1 MWRLSHLALGLVLGL
16 LPPLSGAAVEA
27 EPHPEAPVAKTS
39 PLSPDAAKLR
49 ILIYNS
55 LIALNQANL
64 TGNYT
69 VLRDLGSSHF
79 KAGNSAAYLGELFAD
94 LRRRKVDL
102 APIVVFEPKLIKQPE
117 VNEQGLLRL
126 TGFFDT
132 APEQVAFD
140 LVFIA
145 EDGDW
150 RLVGIAAEAR
160 SAERGAA
167 ASAGKKPATKKQA
180 R

>member
-1 MWRLSHLALGLVLGL
+1 MWRGSYLALGLVLGL
-16 LPPLSGAAVEA
+16 LSLLASAAVEA
-27 EPHPEAPVAKTS
+27 ETRPTQPPAKQS
-39 PLSPDAAKLR
+39 QLSPDAAKLR

-69 VLRDLGSSHF
+69 VLRDFGSSYF
-79 KAGNSAAYLGELFAD
+79 RAGNSAAYLGDLFAD
-94 LRRRKVDL
+94 LRRRKIDL
-102 APIVVFEPKLIKQPE
+102 APVVLFEPKLLKQPT
-117 VNEQGLLRL
+117 VDEQGLLRL

-132 APEQVAFD
+132 SPEKVAFD
-140 LVFIA
+140 LVFIV

-150 RLVGIAAEAR
+150 RLVGIAVETRPAEAPTGSTSEEPVAKR
-160 SAERGAA
+160 H
-167 ASAGKKPATKKQA
+167 A

>member
-1 MWRLSHLALGLVLGL
+1 MWRRYQLALAFALGSL
-16 LPPLSGAAVEA
+16 LLLCATATLTEAQEKEPAAREL
-27 EPHPEAPVAKTS
+27 PRP
-39 PLSPDAAKLR
+39 PDAAKLR

-79 KAGNSAAYLGELFAD
+79 RSGNSAAYLSELFAD
-94 LRRRKVDL
+94 LRKRRIDL
-102 APIVVFEPKLIKQPE
+102 APIVVFEPKLIKRPE
-117 VNEQGLLRL
+117 VSEEGLLRL

-132 APEQVAFD
+132 APEKVAFD
-140 LVFIA
+140 LVFIV

-150 RLVGIAAEAR
+150 RLVGIAADTRAVD
-160 SAERGAA
+160 SPPA
-167 ASAGKKPATKKQA
+167 ASPGAESVTKGKT